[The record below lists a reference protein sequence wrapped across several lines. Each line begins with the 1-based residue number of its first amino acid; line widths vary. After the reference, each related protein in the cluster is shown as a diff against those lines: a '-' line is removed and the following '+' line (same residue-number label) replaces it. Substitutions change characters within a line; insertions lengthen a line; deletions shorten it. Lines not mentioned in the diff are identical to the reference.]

1 LSLPSSVVAE
11 LKRTFSDVDQAA
23 ARKLLPSEA
32 DLPLD
37 PPYER
42 VLLAVVGL
50 ADGSLSDLAHYSEEA
65 RADWRDVLYWHEN
78 PREADAPRSAS
89 ELLDQLKRLG
99 MPPDQLRRLGPPPDP
114 EHADE

>member
-1 LSLPSSVVAE
+1 MSALSLPSSVVAE
-11 LKRTFSDVDQAA
+11 LQRTFSDVDKAA

-32 DLPLD
+32 DLPLGS
-37 PPYER
+37 PYER

-50 ADGSLSDLAHYSEEA
+50 AEGSVSDLAHYSEAA
-65 RADWRDVLYWHEN
+65 RGDWRDVLYWHEY
-78 PREADAPRSAS
+78 PREAHGPRSAS

-99 MPPDQLRRLGPPPDP
+99 RPPDP